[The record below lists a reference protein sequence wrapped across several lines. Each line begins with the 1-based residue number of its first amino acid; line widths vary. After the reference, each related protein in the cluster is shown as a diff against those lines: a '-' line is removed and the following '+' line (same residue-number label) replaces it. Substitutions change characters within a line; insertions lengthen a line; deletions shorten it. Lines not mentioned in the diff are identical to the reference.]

1 MSRIKTWNEAVTE
14 ITLANYYGPFT
25 KGCLI
30 LQAA

>member
-1 MSRIKTWNEAVTE
+1 MSHIKTVTE